1 MEDLIVSGNGPT
13 NQGTDMQSYWA
24 VCGQLKS
31 NPQLSI
37 FIIFQNEFF
46 KKNQESNDDKT
57 ITTVIVKVKVAFS
70 ISGHCERES
79 LETNELS
86 LFQL

>member
-1 MEDLIVSGNGPT
+1 MI
-13 NQGTDMQSYWA
+13 
-24 VCGQLKS
+24 
-31 NPQLSI
+31 
-37 FIIFQNEFF
+37 FF
-46 KKNQESNDDKT
+46 KKNQESNDDKA

-86 LFQL
+86 LFSVLGRQVGRWVGR

>member
-1 MEDLIVSGNGPT
+1 MLVVLDRPT
-13 NQGTDMQSYWA
+13 KGHA
-24 VCGQLKS
+24 VL
-31 NPQLSI
+31 LSCLWTA
-37 FIIFQNEFF
+37 NDFF

-79 LETNELS
+79 VETNELS
-86 LFQL
+86 LFSVVGRQVGRWVGR